1 MPIINWDFLDNICT
15 CEVDEL
21 EAPTDAPAKDV
32 TGAARNLIRATKL
45 RALKLNE
52 DHDVVNRSK
61 QLSKDVWRNAKE
73 VGIKVGQRVKELDA
87 KHKVTDSFQVI
98 AVETSDAAHKTWK
111 QVDDRHKISDTSS
124 KAFVQGANFLSKHL
138 EPKQHQQES
147 CNDVDAQADGSQS
160 VADSM

>member
-21 EAPTDAPAKDV
+21 EQAAPSAPAKDM

-73 VGIKVGQRVKELDA
+73 VGVKVGQRVKELDA
-87 KHKVTDSFQVI
+87 KHKVTDSFQVV

-124 KAFVQGANFLSKHL
+124 NAFVQGANFLSKHV
-138 EPKQHQQES
+138 EPKQHRQES
-147 CNDVDAQADGSQS
+147 CNDAQEGVSQS
-160 VADSM
+160 ATDSM